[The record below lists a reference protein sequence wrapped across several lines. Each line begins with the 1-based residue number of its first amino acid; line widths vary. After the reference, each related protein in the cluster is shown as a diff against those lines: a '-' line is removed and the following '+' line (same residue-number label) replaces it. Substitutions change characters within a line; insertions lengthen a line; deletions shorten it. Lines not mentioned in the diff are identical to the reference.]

1 MKRTRRS
8 AILLCLIMCFSAKLF
23 SQEITTKSGLRYS
36 ILKEGTGEAAKK
48 GQRVGIYE
56 SMGYLSGKLIYSLQ
70 FPERPAKFTLGEK
83 QTIDGVDEG
92 VMGMKVGEIRKLLI
106 PPSLSKRTVY
116 PDNLSPD
123 STLVY
128 KVELVEIT
136 KP

>member
-1 MKRTRRS
+1 MKRIITI
-8 AILLCLIMCFSAKLF
+8 AILLCLMHGSGTKLF
-23 SQEITTKSGLRYS
+23 SQEVTTKSGLRYS
-36 ILKEGTGEAAKK
+36 ILKAGTGEAVQK
-48 GQRVGIYE
+48 GQRVGVYE

-70 FPERPAKFTLGEK
+70 FPERPAKFILGEK
-83 QTIDGVDEG
+83 QAIDGVDEG
-92 VMGMKVGEIRKLLI
+92 VTGMKVGEIRKQII

-128 KVELVEIT
+128 KIELVEIT